1 MDTDVSFYRLTS
13 RCLHG
18 IHAVNKIDYIP
29 RQRTAVSNSPPPS
42 LLTAKASPNLSCIN
56 AASVHSPNNRTNNKY
71 EIDVVAMA
79 QTVPKNIFNCLQ
91 MPLDEIEI
99 NLPSGIDFAP
109 SAKSPDLFEPA
120 IIPVTKI
127 GFQIFSDDSIDGMQ
141 A

>member
-1 MDTDVSFYRLTS
+1 
-13 RCLHG
+13 
-18 IHAVNKIDYIP
+18 
-29 RQRTAVSNSPPPS
+29 
-42 LLTAKASPNLSCIN
+42 
-56 AASVHSPNNRTNNKY
+56 
-71 EIDVVAMA
+71 
-79 QTVPKNIFNCLQ
+79 

-127 GFQIFSDDSIDGMQ
+127 GFQFFSDDSIDGMQ

>member
-91 MPLDEIEI
+91 MPLDRVNSEKITI
-99 NLPSGIDFAP
+99 FL
-109 SAKSPDLFEPA
+109 
-120 IIPVTKI
+120 I
-127 GFQIFSDDSIDGMQ
+127 GFEGDFICAEYCSVFCVDNFE
-141 A
+141 